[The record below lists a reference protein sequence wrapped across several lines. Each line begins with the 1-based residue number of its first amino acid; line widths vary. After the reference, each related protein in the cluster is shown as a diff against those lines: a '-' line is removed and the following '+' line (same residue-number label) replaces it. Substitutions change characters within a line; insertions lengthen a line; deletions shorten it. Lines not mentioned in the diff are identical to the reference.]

1 MKKVVIVTGTSSG
14 LGKAIGRA
22 ALEVG
27 FSVVGTVRK
36 SEAVREFEP
45 MGACYAIH

>member
-1 MKKVVIVTGTSSG
+1 VKKVVIVTGTSIG
-14 LGKAIGRA
+14 PGKAFGRA

-36 SEAVREFEP
+36 SEAVHEFEP
-45 MGACYAIH
+45 TGA